1 MVRERAEEYLGAIYR
16 LREDADSPVPL
27 SKLGEYFGFS
37 TVSIHEMVVKLV
49 GRGWIDYHPYHGV
62 TLTESGA
69 EVARALLRR
78 HRLWERFLIDRLH
91 IPWDEAHEIA
101 GCLEHAA
108 PELVTERLSELLGD
122 PEQCPHGA
130 PIPPASKS
138 HQDECLAGLPEGAE
152 GRISRISPETVER
165 LHQVQTWG
173 MMPGSLIRVHAQGQA
188 GTSVEV
194 NGRRVHVPA
203 ADAQAVWTEVF

>member
-16 LREDADSPVPL
+16 LRRDAASPVPL
-27 SKLGEYFGFS
+27 SRLSEYFGFS

-49 GRGWIDYHPYHGV
+49 DRGWIDYHPYHGV
-62 TLTESGA
+62 KLTESGT

-101 GCLEHAA
+101 GRLEHAA
-108 PELVTERLSELLGD
+108 PELVTERLAELLGD

-152 GRISRISPETVER
+152 GRVSRISPESVELLR
-165 LHQVQTWG
+165 QVQTWG
-173 MMPGSLIRVHAQGQA
+173 IMPGARVRVQAQSPA
-188 GTSVEV
+188 EMLVEV
-194 NGRRVHVPA
+194 DGRKVQVPTT
-203 ADAQAVWTEVF
+203 DARAVWMEVF